1 MKTLLQISNGYNTD
15 KGEVYHNY
23 IPYYEKH
30 FAAYRKNSKNFLEIG
45 LDKGESTK
53 MWREYF
59 SVNNTVIHGMDIV
72 LPENLSL
79 VNTKMYLCDQS
90 SRQDLMK
97 FLSDTDIEFD
107 IIIDDGG
114 HMQHQQQIS
123 LGVLFPKLKSGGLYV
138 IEDLHTAGHPAYC
151 HAGDR
156 NTTDLIKE
164 FIENKNFD
172 SKYITD
178 EERLYL
184 TYNVSSVFLEMAN
197 VSEIAFLYKK

>member
-1 MKTLLQISNGYNTD
+1 MKTLLEISKGYNTD

-23 IPYYEKH
+23 IPFYEKH
-30 FAAYRKNSKNFLEIG
+30 FTAYRKDSKNFLEIG

-59 SVNNTVIHGMDIV
+59 SANTFIHGMDIII
-72 LPENLSL
+72 PENLSL
-79 VNTKMYLCDQS
+79 ANTKIYLCDQS
-90 SRQDLMK
+90 NRTDLMN
-97 FLSDTDIEFD
+97 FLTNTNIEFD
-107 IIIDDGG
+107 VIIDDGG

-151 HAGDR
+151 YSGDR
-156 NTTDLIKE
+156 NTNDLIKE
-164 FIENKNFD
+164 FIDNRNFD

-178 EERLYL
+178 EEKLYL
-184 TYNVSSVFLEMAN
+184 THNVSTVFLEMAN